1 MSDTKY
7 TDAPDDMLSLLKSE
21 FLCAA
26 DLDGRDW
33 TVTICRVKVAHL
45 EKNAVVQQAATK
57 GAVGF
62 TDGPECGGARKP
74 MLINTTNTRTIVKLY
89 GKNPKGWTGKRITL
103 YPTTVQMKGETK
115 DCIRVRPNAPPPA
128 SHTAATAPNRASP
141 ADVPATPVSAAT
153 AKREPGVD

>member
-33 TVTICRVKVAHL
+33 PVTIRGVKVAHL

-89 GKNPKGWTGKRITL
+89 GKNPKAWIGKRITL

-115 DCIRVRPNAPPPA
+115 DCIRVRPTAPPM
-128 SHTAATAPNRASP
+128 AATPPSHAAHAAATSSP
-141 ADVPATPVSAAT
+141 AGAGNSP
-153 AKREPGVD
+153 KREPGEEG